1 MSYILSLE
9 TSTTVCSVALHE
21 AGKLLV
27 SREILIP
34 QSHAARLAVL
44 IEEVKEVSKLDF
56 KQLSAIAV
64 ASGPG
69 SYTGLRI
76 GVSTAKGLCYAL
88 NVPLI
93 AVETLDIMAH
103 QVYEER
109 NPKPETPNPIAI
121 GTGTRNPELYC
132 PMIDAR
138 RMEVYCKVFD
148 GALNVINPVE
158 AKVIDEHSFGDLMS
172 NNTMVF
178 FGDGSSKCKETF
190 MSKNAV
196 FIENIY
202 PTAAMLGEMAHK
214 KFIAGEVEDVVHFEP
229 FYLKDFLIK
238 KPAGA

>member
-9 TSTTVCSVALHE
+9 TSTTVCSVAIHE

-34 QSHAARLAVL
+34 QSHASKLAVL
-44 IEEVKEVSKLDF
+44 VDEVRQESKLDF
-56 KQLSAIAV
+56 KQLSAVAV

-76 GVSTAKGLCYAL
+76 GVSTAKALCYAL
-88 NVPLI
+88 NIPLV
-93 AVETLDIMAH
+93 AVETLDIMAY
-103 QVYEER
+103 QVQTSRDR
-109 NPKPETPNPIAI
+109 NQNNREF
-121 GTGTRNPELYC
+121 YC

-148 GALNVINPVE
+148 ESLNVIQPVE
-158 AKVIDEHSFGDLMS
+158 AKIIDEHSFDDVMS
-172 NNTMVF
+172 ESTLIF
-178 FGDGSSKCKETF
+178 FGDGSSKCKEILT
-190 MSKNAV
+190 SPNAV
-196 FIENIY
+196 FMENIF
-202 PTAAMLGEMAHK
+202 PAASMLGELAYK
-214 KFIAGEVEDVVHFEP
+214 KFVDGVVEDVVHFEP